1 MSPSVLVLGRGVL
14 ANALVRQIPDWWRVS
29 QRSRI
34 DGIDVG
40 NPYAVQ
46 RYLQFSRYDLIINAA
61 GIIDESADPVEMIR
75 ANAVGPSLLLA
86 FARCPVIHISTDC
99 VFTPANDVHRHSLMD
114 PDPDRNSLYSVTKAA
129 GEFAHR
135 QLVVRTSFVGE
146 HTRMW
151 KAIEECAARN
161 GTYLGWDTLWSGGY
175 VDDVARVIS
184 NVAIADAMG
193 SRVGVVHIA
202 RPKPIMKR
210 RVAQLIAE
218 HLGVQRELDIQP
230 VKGPEDRILMPTA
243 GYELGTFLGEAQR

>member
-1 MSPSVLVLGRGVL
+1 MNPSVLVLGRGVL
-14 ANALVRQIPDWWRVS
+14 ANALARQIPAWWKVT
-29 QRSRI
+29 QRSRT
-34 DGIDVG
+34 DGFDLG
-40 NPYAVQ
+40 NPAVVQ
-46 RYLQFSRYDLIINAA
+46 YYLQRARYDLIINAA
-61 GIIDESADPVEMIR
+61 GVIDESADPVRMIR

-99 VFTPANDVHRHSLMD
+99 VFTPANGVQRHSSMD
-114 PDPDRNSLYSVTKAA
+114 PDPDRDSLYSVTKAA
-129 GEFAHR
+129 GEFAR
-135 QLVVRTSFVGE
+135 SQLIVRTSFVGE

-218 HLGVQRELDIQP
+218 HLGVQRELEVQP
-230 VKGPEDRILMPTA
+230 VKGPEDRILVPTA
-243 GYELGTFLGEAQR
+243 GYELGPFLGEAQQ